1 MIIFNER
8 IREKVLVKLG
18 APSMSVEITDEQ
30 FEPLFD
36 SARVN
41 WMLYSKISLLE
52 DAKKNSIQNQW
63 IESYF
68 QAICKET
75 LGRIRGKY
83 TSNLPIPGAD
93 VSLEYKSLL
102 EEAEKEKKDLISLLI
117 SPPQCVILAVYVNI
131 ANIEDGDVQQYLT
144 KIRREYKNENGIVYY
159 FIATREQDS
168 KIECLYPNFVY
179 DETIKEKMNKCL
191 DGILENI
198 NNGK

>member
-52 DAKKNSIQNQW
+52 DVKKNSIQNQW

-117 SPPQCVILAVYVNI
+117 TPPQDIIVAVYLEI
-131 ANIEDGDVQQYLT
+131 GGLDDKDVEEYLKKAQKT
-144 KIRREYKNENGIVYY
+144 LKEEKGIKYL
-159 FIATREQDS
+159 IMPTRGQNS
-168 KIECLYPNFVY
+168 KIECIYPNFIY
-179 DETIKEKMNKCL
+179 DEIMKEKMNKCL